1 MALPPT
7 LPEDDQDGD
16 LELAENCFEFSGN
29 ALEYLKPFR
38 VVDLD
43 DGMRQM
49 SVHLHEELQISRSGD
64 EMAPGSVHSSGTI
77 KVYFTPARPGNRY
90 RCEFATGTRIGRLR
104 PDAAPSAPGVQE
116 PRP

>member
-7 LPEDDQDGD
+7 LPEDDQDD
-16 LELAENCFEFSGN
+16 ELELVENCFEFSGYG
-29 ALEYLKPFR
+29 LEYLKPFR

-43 DGMRQM
+43 DGMRPM
-49 SVHLHEELQISRSGD
+49 TVHLHEDLQMTRSGD
-64 EMAPGSVHSSGTI
+64 GVAPGSVHSSGTI

-104 PDAAPSAPGVQE
+104 TDAAPSSPGPQGS
-116 PRP
+116 RP